1 MTISVLTHGLRG
13 RFVTPVSVAYRA
25 GGDIALNQE
34 GKVTLLDYELCRE
47 IAKIYHEE
55 MEPLAERGR

>member
-1 MTISVLTHGLRG
+1 M
-13 RFVTPVSVAYRA
+13 TPVSVAYRA